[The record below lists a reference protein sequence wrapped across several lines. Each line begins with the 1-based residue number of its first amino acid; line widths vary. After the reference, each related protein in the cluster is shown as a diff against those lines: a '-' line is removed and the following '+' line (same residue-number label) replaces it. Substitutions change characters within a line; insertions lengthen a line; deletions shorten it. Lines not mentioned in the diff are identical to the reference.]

1 MTGLGLTIKL
11 GSGQGLEG
19 VAGEVWG
26 VLHWAMAGAR
36 TRLDWG
42 GECMGME
49 VLGCDGLGSM
59 PSLNNPWERGGVT
72 FHSEKNQPVTG
83 GKIYLYW
90 GKSNFR
96 PIGIVL
102 GTQRPLFTKKI
113 GHSPPPAGKK
123 SARG

>member
-1 MTGLGLTIKL
+1 MAKAGVDSGLWRGRGVRLVTGLGLTIKL

-42 GECMGME
+42 GECMGIE

-59 PSLNNPWERGGVT
+59 PSLNHPGGEGGGALFT
-72 FHSEKNQPVTG
+72 LKKSLSRSEKNPFV
-83 GKIYLYW
+83 LE
-90 GKSNFR
+90 KSNFR
-96 PIGIVL
+96 PFGPVL
-102 GTQRPLFTKKI
+102 GPQ
-113 GHSPPPAGKK
+113 
-123 SARG
+123 